1 MQIAVRNNRFS
12 VTTMGTLSK
21 RRKRRSLPIL
31 PIISIL
37 MIVAAVG
44 LFIFNLVRF
53 SQQPDKLPADV
64 SVAGVSVGGLSK
76 REALTQLVAAYQK
89 PVTLYYAD
97 SPIQLDPTS
106 VGFSVNGESMLA
118 SASAVGDLSGS
129 FWSRF
134 IIYLVG
140 QETQKTVDVPLSA
153 QFQQN
158 LIEQFLRDI
167 SARYDRKSGEAS
179 YDVSTLTLRPGAS
192 GYSLDV
198 AASIPLIEKALQS
211 ATDRV
216 VTLPFTSS
224 SVNSGNIAT
233 LQKMIEDYLD
243 TKGFIY
249 DGQTTVASVF
259 VEDLRSGEEVN
270 INGDVAFSAA
280 STIKVPIVLDYFRQL
295 WVAPTQDEAW
305 LMANSLLC
313 SNNSSSNLMMQIT
326 GERAAIQENVDPGD
340 DNKKLFTGIG
350 DVTKNV
356 QYLGARNT
364 YITAPLVLGIQGQQ
378 LGSIPAPQTSPN
390 KNVKTESDPYNQTTT
405 EDMGTLFSMIY
416 DCANYGSGLMTAYP
430 NGEYTQTECK
440 QMLELMSAND
450 LLRLLQGGI
459 PKGVRIAHKNGWVS
473 DMTGDAGIVF
483 PPNGRDYAIAVYLW
497 QKTDFQDFTKLWP
510 MIEDISRATWN
521 YFNPDNPL
529 IAPRTDIPETAQE
542 CAGNFLPPQGQVDL
556 NNINGW
562 RQTPTPVPSG

>member
-1 MQIAVRNNRFS
+1 
-12 VTTMGTLSK
+12 MGTLNK

-167 SARYDRKSGEAS
+167 SARYDRKSGEVS

-326 GERAAIQENVDPGD
+326 GERAAIQENIDPGD